1 VPLRAVAT
9 TVSHPRDTGTR
20 LVLPP
25 RSALN
30 TVADNGEVDARSVTE
45 ADVEARPRN
54 GRVPVAQV
62 TFRDCCIPL
71 AEAEEWIAVVARE
84 ESRASYPAGP
94 SGLGGR

>member
-1 VPLRAVAT
+1 
-9 TVSHPRDTGTR
+9 
-20 LVLPP
+20 VLPP

-45 ADVEARPRN
+45 AEWRPDARN

-62 TFRDCCIPL
+62 AFRDCCIPL
-71 AEAEEWIAVVARE
+71 AEAEEWVAVVARE